1 MSAMASR
8 RIRKK
13 PIGQINVV
21 PYIDVMLV
29 LLVIFMITAPLL
41 TEGVKVKLPQADAR
55 TITPDTTPPLVV
67 TVDADGGLHLAS
79 GAEPSVPLD
88 ADSLAVRVAATLQLN
103 PKTPVY
109 VRGDRNAAYGKVVAV
124 MAMLQKAGVS
134 GVGLLTEPTEKR

>member
-1 MSAMASR
+1 MASR

-41 TEGVKVKLPQADAR
+41 TEGVKVKLPQADAK
-55 TITPDTTPPLVV
+55 TITPKDIAPLVG
-67 TVDADGGLHLAS
+67 TVDAHGDLHLAS
-79 GAEPSVPLD
+79 GAAQSVALD
-88 ADSLAVRVAATLQLN
+88 AESLMVRVAATLQLN

-109 VRGDRNAAYGKVVAV
+109 VRGDRNVAYGKVVTV
-124 MAMLQKAGVS
+124 MAMLQQAGVS
-134 GVGLLTEPTEKR
+134 GVGLLTEPVGKR